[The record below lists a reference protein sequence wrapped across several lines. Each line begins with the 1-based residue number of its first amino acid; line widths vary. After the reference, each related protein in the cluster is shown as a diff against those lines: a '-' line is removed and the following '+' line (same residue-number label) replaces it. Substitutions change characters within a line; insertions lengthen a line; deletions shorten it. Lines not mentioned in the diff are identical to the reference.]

1 MENYP
6 FPLSSVSDSWLKL
19 SSSAWVTDLILGILC
34 GLGLFLLLLPC
45 LGSGPSS
52 PPARQKR
59 SVRKAERRERPR
71 SRKRSGPLKAC
82 RDCRR
87 ELDGA
92 WDLTLLLQ
100 SCQVK
105 LPDKGGCHQV
115 SCPDPP
121 GEECNPASASAHR
134 PRAERVQD
142 ASPTTSSPLASPA
155 LLAQSPPPL
164 ASTLSPGPTASPVCA
179 GSSQSSLSAA
189 QPPEPLLPPERPSPQ
204 PQALSPPTPRS
215 PAPVACPLPPPDSSL
230 AHAQCDSMAP
240 PLGTVPQ
247 SYSPHYNNCWLPPP
261 VSKISDLSCT
271 SDTVSTLTWWQV
283 AARTGRA
290 WSLSTSAESKSQQ
303 GHLSNRPPEASFW
316 GDATHRQMEIRG
328 PPFIHT
334 DVQDLLETLMG
345 KRKENEKEGSSL
357 KQVSPDYPRGCLGN
371 IVKSPSGDQD
381 TTPQRFCNMTGKPEE
396 LPGPQQLSHPKA
408 KGDHLQQKCSQL
420 FWGLPSLHS
429 ESLVAAVRASGP
441 PLEFPSVVFNG
452 FSNSFTVQIQAKL
465 HPQFL
470 LPQSWPHH
478 MALPQLPLAGIHP
491 QVCLPPSFS
500 TPLCCSPQI
509 PFCGASCPTVHT
521 EAQFPIPTAV
531 QQLECHLLKKQQES
545 RRALPTIVKN
555 SQELFH
561 QLAPDSWASQTHE
574 SVSSGPGDIINPERW
589 EQHPQTSF
597 TRHRATLPSRNQLSL
612 GRAQPWGRFPRAGQA
627 TEKQGDSWPSAFAG
641 GSSQDVQDMESEGP
655 ATFQIWKCLS
665 LDLGYCPGSD
675 SDPSCNSDHSLVVL
689 PGARSEEESES
700 DWMKPSRSDTRNDL
714 PGSSDKEH
722 VEDILKVHLSRKLGQ
737 IKGGKI
743 PVSVRHSRLATDQ
756 ALAPSEN
763 TNTHVETGNLAS
775 SKGRE
780 SCEDTLRELLLC
792 PGRKPVLE
800 AHVRRFRVRHRW
812 GLPLKILKTKN
823 LFMLRKA

>member
-345 KRKENEKEGSSL
+345 
-357 KQVSPDYPRGCLGN
+357 
-371 IVKSPSGDQD
+371 
-381 TTPQRFCNMTGKPEE
+381 
-396 LPGPQQLSHPKA
+396 A
-408 KGDHLQQKCSQL
+408 
-420 FWGLPSLHS
+420 
-429 ESLVAAVRASGP
+429 
-441 PLEFPSVVFNG
+441 
-452 FSNSFTVQIQAKL
+452 
-465 HPQFL
+465 
-470 LPQSWPHH
+470 
-478 MALPQLPLAGIHP
+478 
-491 QVCLPPSFS
+491 
-500 TPLCCSPQI
+500 
-509 PFCGASCPTVHT
+509 
-521 EAQFPIPTAV
+521 
-531 QQLECHLLKKQQES
+531 
-545 RRALPTIVKN
+545 RRAMP
-555 SQELFH
+555 
-561 QLAPDSWASQTHE
+561 
-574 SVSSGPGDIINPERW
+574 
-589 EQHPQTSF
+589 
-597 TRHRATLPSRNQLSL
+597 
-612 GRAQPWGRFPRAGQA
+612 
-627 TEKQGDSWPSAFAG
+627 
-641 GSSQDVQDMESEGP
+641 
-655 ATFQIWKCLS
+655 
-665 LDLGYCPGSD
+665 
-675 SDPSCNSDHSLVVL
+675 
-689 PGARSEEESES
+689 
-700 DWMKPSRSDTRNDL
+700 
-714 PGSSDKEH
+714 
-722 VEDILKVHLSRKLGQ
+722 
-737 IKGGKI
+737 
-743 PVSVRHSRLATDQ
+743 
-756 ALAPSEN
+756 
-763 TNTHVETGNLAS
+763 
-775 SKGRE
+775 
-780 SCEDTLRELLLC
+780 
-792 PGRKPVLE
+792 
-800 AHVRRFRVRHRW
+800 
-812 GLPLKILKTKN
+812 
-823 LFMLRKA
+823 